1 MRYRLGGEVRELENA
16 SQLDI
21 QITDTSETEES
32 IDIDTGH
39 QINIEGRP
47 ACCRKATAQGLV
59 DCAACLNDAW
69 SAFRDSVD
77 PEDRNAAEW
86 VLNAVHRA
94 GEVGIRKADI
104 VVKLF
109 RDLFYVL
116 KNNQFPR
123 HWISLANQN

>member
-21 QITDTSETEES
+21 QITDTSETEEN

-59 DCAACLNDAW
+59 DCAACLDDAW

-77 PEDRNAAEW
+77 PECASAAEW
-86 VLNAVHRA
+86 ILNAVHGA
-94 GEVGIRKADI
+94 GEDGIRKADM

-109 RDLFYVL
+109 RDFFYAL

-123 HWISLANQN
+123 HRISLANQN